1 MVLPVEAIQALTA
14 KDAEDA
20 EERQEKTSS
29 GVQNSALA
37 DDPSQRKVV
46 VQVREQQSCH

>member
-14 KDAEDA
+14 EDAEDAEDA
-20 EERQEKTSS
+20 EERQEKTSW

-46 VQVREQQSCH
+46 AQVR